1 MKPQTN
7 KLPLRETNKTEMIQS
22 STPVLS
28 DEAFYL
34 IALAN
39 LLKKEFGKNLPD
51 QYLVPVEIPVYKSR
65 AGR

>member
-1 MKPQTN
+1 MKP
-7 KLPLRETNKTEMIQS
+7 ETNKKLLEETSKKEMKQS
-22 STPVLS
+22 TTPRLS

-39 LLKKEFGKNLPD
+39 LLKKEFGKNSLD
-51 QYLVPVEIPVYKSR
+51 QYLVPVELHVYKGR

>member
-7 KLPLRETNKTEMIQS
+7 KLPLRKISKTEMIQPS
-22 STPVLS
+22 APGLS

-51 QYLVPVEIPVYKSR
+51 QYLVPVEIPVYKGR